1 CTNLDYAQYSCAPKR
16 GLGMT
21 SDTPP
26 IAAQGVATLP
36 DEAWAQA
43 RHRTEI
49 IGPLAALEVVGHE
62 AADEAA
68 QALGLSRRQVYVLIR
83 RARQGT
89 GLVTDL
95 TPGRSGGGKGKGRL
109 PEPVERII
117 RELLQKRFLTKQK
130 RSLAAFHREVAQAC
144 KTQKLPVPA
153 RNTVAQRIA
162 GLHPAKIARSRGG
175 QDAARPLQGAGGI
188 PPEVTMPLEQ
198 VQIDHTVIDLIVV
211 DERDRQPIGRPYLT
225 LAIDVFTRCVLGM
238 VVTLEAPSAVSV
250 GLCLAHAACDK
261 RPWLEGLNVEMDWPM
276 SGKPRL
282 LYLDNAAEFKSE
294 ALRRGCEQH
303 GIRLDYRPPG
313 QPHYGGIVERII
325 GTAMQM
331 IHDELPGTTF
341 SNPGQRGEYDSEKM
355 ATLTLRELE
364 RWLALAVGTY
374 HGSVHNGLLQPPAAR
389 WAEAVERV
397 GVPAVV
403 TRPTAFLVDF
413 LPVIRRTLTRTGF
426 VIDHIHYYADALK
439 PWIARRERLPAFL
452 IRRDPRDISRIWVLE
467 PEGQHYLEIHY
478 RTLSHPAVTLWEQR
492 QALAKLRQLGRE
504 QVDESALFRMIG
516 QMREIVT
523 TAQKAT
529 RKARRDADRRQHL
542 KTSEPPA
549 KPIPPD
555 VDMADPQADNLPP
568 AKPFDQIEEW

>member
-1 CTNLDYAQYSCAPKR
+1 
-16 GLGMT
+16 MT

-523 TAQKAT
+523 IVQKAT